1 MPAASR
7 LNWGPLCQN
16 WPRTS
21 HGLRVGVCLDTAH
34 AWGAGYDLARPRGQE
49 EMLAEFDRVLGME
62 NLSLIHFND
71 SLAAL
76 GSRRDRH
83 SAIGQGQIGARGLAR
98 LVRHSALE
106 HLAGLMETP
115 RETEENDLANMA
127 RVKRWRRNRK
137 PRDRVSKSKS

>member
-1 MPAASR
+1 MRVAQSVVEVLSAQANDLNVTLLLENTSGQQAELGAS
-7 LNWGPLCQN
+7 LSELAQMYEAIMNQ
-16 WPRTS
+16 TS

-76 GSRRDRH
+76 GSR
-83 SAIGQGQIGARGLAR
+83 
-98 LVRHSALE
+98 
-106 HLAGLMETP
+106 
-115 RETEENDLANMA
+115 
-127 RVKRWRRNRK
+127 
-137 PRDRVSKSKS
+137 